1 MKWVS
6 KLNHGLS
13 KTATGLSQNLSM
25 VFKGERIDSKVLE
38 DLEDLL
44 ISSDFGV
51 SMSQEIVQSIS
62 KEKFKDFDISKV
74 KEFLSKKI
82 CEILELRH
90 LPLDTENNEGPFV
103 ILVVGVNGVG
113 KTTTI
118 GKLSNNFVKKN
129 KKVLIAAGDTFRA
142 AAIDQLKI
150 WSDRSKA
157 SIISKP
163 IGTDAAALSYE
174 ALVTAKKDKKDILI
188 IDTAG
193 RLQNKTDL
201 MSQLEKIPRVLK
213 KIDSTCPH
221 SVLLV
226 LDASTGQNAIS
237 QVDLF
242 NRSCGVTGL
251 IMTKLD
257 GTAKGGVLVSI
268 AKKYSIPI
276 HAIGVGE
283 GIDDLQDFEPESYS
297 RALLGIL

>member
-1 MKWVS
+1 MKWIS
-6 KLNHGLS
+6 KLNEGLS
-13 KTATGLSQNLSM
+13 KTASGFSQNLSG
-25 VFKGERIDSKVLE
+25 VLKGKKINSEVLE

-44 ISSDFGV
+44 IASDFGV
-51 SMSQEIVQSIS
+51 SISQKLVNSIS
-62 KEKFKDFDISKV
+62 REKFNDVDTLKV
-74 KEFLSKKI
+74 KEFLAKKI
-82 CEILELRH
+82 SEILKLRYI
-90 LPLDTENNEGPFV
+90 PLNIENNEKPYV
-103 ILVVGVNGVG
+103 ILVIGVNGVG

-118 GKLSNNFVKKN
+118 GKLANNFVKKN
-129 KKVLIAAGDTFRA
+129 KEVLIAAGDTFRA

-150 WSDRSKA
+150 WSDRANA
-157 SIISKP
+157 SIISRP
-163 IGTDAAALSYE
+163 TGTDAAALSYE

-201 MSQLEKIPRVLK
+201 MNQLEKIPRVLK
-213 KIDSTCPH
+213 KIDDSSPH

-226 LDASTGQNAIS
+226 LDATTGQNAIN

-242 NRSCGVTGL
+242 NKSCGVTGL

-257 GTAKGGVLVSI
+257 GSAKGGVLVSI
-268 AKKYSIPI
+268 AEKYSIPI
-276 HAIGVGE
+276 HAIGIGE